1 MFRRILLAGWAFIFG
16 SVALMGLFP
25 KLATRAPRPGF
36 LFIFLIT
43 FALVSL
49 GWAVFSLYREGMKR
63 ADK

>member
-1 MFRRILLAGWAFIFG
+1 
-16 SVALMGLFP
+16 MGLFP

-43 FALVSL
+43 FTLVSL